1 MSLTAV
7 GDRLRGE
14 GEWRAMAQQA
24 KSGEAAAERWRR
36 NVAALVV
43 DEAGRVLLGVTG
55 ERSLHYHFPQGGV
68 ERRECMLE
76 AVLRELREETGVD
89 ADKLRPVAR
98 FGGLRYR
105 YRDKNRK
112 SARWRGQEQ
121 TYFLLRY
128 EGLLSAQQPPS
139 HKEFVRLLPLPWPLL
154 QAEAFVSF
162 KRKVVARV
170 LEHFFPESVLES
182 SAVSESSAG
191 KGASMAELEAYWSAC
206 CRTRRYLSV
215 AGELPDF
222 GARDDLSLFGGG
234 KEEAEDQFADAQLEL
249 QDVQARAAER
259 GEALVVLPLSL
270 PGAGRRGMLR
280 RLGRCLDPLRLA
292 TAEARPAP
300 GEASLTARFRAL
312 APAPGQV
319 LMLLN
324 SPYDE
329 LLQELT
335 ALGCPDAVSLPDH
348 LRAALHEL
356 EDAEAALRARGL
368 RLLRVYL
375 NADAQEDEEAE
386 LASRARAEAWAARL
400 MRAEDWLI
408 LPSARKWYRNLVC
421 VRAVLEAFGSV

>member
-1 MSLTAV
+1 MSPTVA

-14 GEWRAMAQQA
+14 GGDAKVMAQRV
-24 KSGEAAAERWRR
+24 KSGEAAADRWRR
-36 NVAALVV
+36 NAAALVV
-43 DEAGRVLLGVTG
+43 DDAGRVLLGVTG
-55 ERSLHYHFPQGGV
+55 ESSRHYHFPQGGV
-68 ERRECMLE
+68 GRRESMLE

-112 SARWRGQEQ
+112 SVRWSGQEQ

-128 EGLLSAQQPPS
+128 EGLLPALEPPS

-170 LEHFFPESVLES
+170 LEHFFPELPVP
-182 SAVSESSAG
+182 ESSAG

-259 GEALVVLPLSL
+259 GESLVVLPLSL

-292 TAEARPAP
+292 TAQARPAP
-300 GEASLTARFRAL
+300 QEASLTARFRAL

-335 ALGCPDAVSLPDH
+335 ALGCSDVESLPDH
-348 LRAALHEL
+348 LRAALLEL
-356 EDAEAALRARGL
+356 EEAESALRSRGV

-375 NADAQEDEEAE
+375 NADAQQEEEAE
-386 LASRARAEAWAARL
+386 LASREMAESWAARL

-421 VRAVLEAFGSV
+421 VRAVLESFGSV